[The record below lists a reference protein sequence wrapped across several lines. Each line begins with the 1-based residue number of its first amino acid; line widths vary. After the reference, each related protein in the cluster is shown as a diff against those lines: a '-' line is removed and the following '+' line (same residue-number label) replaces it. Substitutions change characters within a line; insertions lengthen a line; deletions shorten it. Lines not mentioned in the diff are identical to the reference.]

1 MESGQ
6 AWRIGIGAAIG
17 GILGGLLGV
26 VFFDNLPLGIGIGAF
41 LGALLGG
48 AALRNRPR
56 S

>member
-6 AWRIGIGAAIG
+6 AWGIGIGAAIR

-26 VFFDNLPLGIGIGAF
+26 VFFDNLPLGIGIGTF

-48 AALRNRPR
+48 ALGNRPR